1 MLYYNYKK
9 KGEIKM
15 LIKYESD
22 NLYKYEEVKTGEV
35 FQEVDD
41 KSINLM
47 CEDQTAV
54 NLETG
59 EFWTWGED
67 ENLHSGVRLLKA
79 KMVIG

>member
-1 MLYYNYKK
+1 
-9 KGEIKM
+9 M
-15 LIKYESD
+15 LIKFEND
-22 NLYKYEEVKTGEV
+22 NLYQYHEINPGEV
-35 FQEVDD
+35 FRNPADE
-41 KSINLM
+41 SINLM

-67 ENLHSGVRLLKA
+67 EDEKSGVYLLKA

>member
-1 MLYYNYKK
+1 
-9 KGEIKM
+9 M

-22 NLYKYEEVKTGEV
+22 NLYKYEEVKPGEV

-79 KMVIG
+79 KMIIG

>member
-22 NLYKYEEVKTGEV
+22 NLYKYEEVKPGEV

-54 NLETG
+54 N
-59 EFWTWGED
+59 
-67 ENLHSGVRLLKA
+67 R
-79 KMVIG
+79 

>member
-22 NLYKYEEVKTGEV
+22 NLYKYEEVKPGEV

-67 ENLHSGVRLLKA
+67 ENLHSEVRLLKA

>member
-1 MLYYNYKK
+1 MKFILTKT
-9 KGEIKM
+9 GEFDIP
-15 LIKYESD
+15 
-22 NLYKYEEVKTGEV
+22 EEIISKVLAGEV

-59 EFWTWGED
+59 EFWHWGED